1 MSAGKATGM
10 PQQRHSRLTAAK
22 PAAKMNGLVVEAE
35 VRRPAGRCFS
45 LLLEACSATITLS
58 LQRQL
63 EFPSKKLRRVP
74 PLLRS

>member
-1 MSAGKATGM
+1 VAQAG
-10 PQQRHSRLTAAK
+10 
-22 PAAKMNGLVVEAE
+22 VE
-35 VRRPAGRCFS
+35 PNLNS
-45 LLLEACSATITLS
+45 DTCSATITLS